1 MSRTYVVAFLLLGLL
16 CSGCSSTKYKWHNY
30 DGVLY
35 QYYKNPQDNEEF
47 TEHLNEI
54 IREAEASGKV
64 PPGIYAEYGYAM
76 HEKGQYDEAIK
87 YYQKEYDKWP
97 ESRTFMTKMIAN
109 AKNQN
114 KIKSHKTATDNST
127 L

>member
-1 MSRTYVVAFLLLGLL
+1 MSRVYVVVFLLLAFLF
-16 CSGCSSTKYKWHNY
+16 SGCASTKYKWHNY

-35 QYYKNPQDNEEF
+35 QHYKNPHDNEEF
-47 TEHLNEI
+47 IEHLNEI
-54 IREAEASGKV
+54 IREGESSGKV

-76 HEKGQYDEAIK
+76 YERGQYDEAIK

-97 ESRTFMTKMIAN
+97 ESRTLMTKMIAN

-114 KIKSHKTATDNST
+114 KIKSQKTATDNST